1 MANEFEKY
9 GVRPSKKLGQN
20 FLIDKNISSKIARQL
35 SNPDGKIV
43 IEIGCG
49 LGGLTEHLISLPI
62 QKLIAVEY
70 DRACIRYLHD
80 LQEQNTKVQVVAE
93 DALRI
98 DEDSL
103 AEGERFSVVSNLPYN
118 ISVVLLIKWLDNIS
132 SIDEMVLMFQ
142 KEVADRIIAKPGSK
156 SYGIVSV
163 LAQYICDIEYCF
175 DVPPTVFYP
184 PPKVM
189 SGIIRVVPKRIDE
202 DKIRTYKKIKMLC
215 NKVFNQR
222 RKMLRNTLKDIF
234 DDPDK
239 ELQSVGLDGQMRPE
253 ELSVEDFERLALQL
267 K

>member
-1 MANEFEKY
+1 MANDFEKY

-35 SNPDGKIV
+35 SRPEGKIV
-43 IEIGCG
+43 MEIGCG
-49 LGGLTEHLISLPI
+49 LGGLTEHLLELPI

-70 DRACIRYLHD
+70 DRACIKYLHD
-80 LQEQNTKVQVVAE
+80 LQENNSKIQIVAE

-98 DEDSL
+98 DENAL
-103 AEGERFSVVSNLPYN
+103 VEGNRFSIVSNLPYN
-118 ISVVLLIKWLDNIS
+118 ISVVLLIKWLDKLS

-142 KEVADRIIAKPGSK
+142 KEVAERIAAKPGSK
-156 SYGIVSV
+156 VYGIVSV
-163 LAQYICDIEYCF
+163 LAQYMCNIEYCF

-189 SGIIRVVPKRIDE
+189 SGIVRVVPKKMDEERI
-202 DKIRTYKKIKMLC
+202 ITYQKIKMLC

-234 DDPDK
+234 EDPEK
-239 ELQSVGLDGQMRPE
+239 ELQSIGLNGQMRPE
-253 ELSVEDFERLALQL
+253 ELSVEDFERLVKRGL
-267 K
+267 